1 MAFDTQITDLIGGTI
16 DQVAC
21 DQWAA
26 DACKELIHEFPA
38 KLKAKCSTI
47 SIINATNGTTLD
59 LDGIGDILNVT
70 RLSANSGGYYKPCR
84 EIPAQYGD
92 LANDSTDLNYYATAS
107 DPVYYITSNSSDVA
121 TLFVKP
127 TTTDS
132 QPANAY
138 HITYPT
144 VDVSAVSTIA
154 NFPDEAEHL
163 VVLYTAIRQLLA
175 NQSSMSSSWNS
186 DITTALTAVNTELD
200 ETQLVC
206 DAINTNADSA
216 VTALGNMA
224 TEIALANQEVDDA
237 LTEIGEAITLTD
249 GSSSDIKTAVDG
261 MKTAVAKFRA
271 DGSDPALFG
280 DESTYTTGSSAMTNV
295 KTYVDRAIS
304 YVNGDFPEADS
315 DLVQYLKDINDQV
328 TAEDTELA
336 ASFMQAAQTTM
347 NAMQADLQIAQTYI
361 TEWNTM
367 VQTLVSEVNAFASEA
382 SSRYGWINAK
392 AVVWQ
397 GELSAAQGYMSTAN
411 GYQSQASGFT
421 SAANTFAT
429 EVQTKIAIANG
440 YIAEANARLQQ
451 DSAKYQW
458 FGDQYAKLSAE
469 YARGLELLK
478 GG

>member
-1 MAFDTQITDLIGGTI
+1 MANFDAQIVDLIGGTI
-16 DQVAC
+16 DQTAC

-200 ETQLVC
+200 ETQAVC

-249 GSSSDIKTAVDG
+249 GSSSNIQVAVDG

-271 DGSDPALFG
+271 DNSNPGLFG
-280 DESTYTTGSSAMTNV
+280 DPEWFTTGANVGMTKV
-295 KTYVDRAIS
+295 KVAVDNAIDLIGFGTE
-304 YVNGDFPEADS
+304 GDKYGANYDLEANMG
-315 DLVQYLKDINDQV
+315 DIDEEITN
-328 TAEDTELA
+328 EDVELA
-336 ASFMQAAQTTM
+336 GARMQQAQTQM
-347 NAMQADLQIAQTYI
+347 NAVQSHLSVAQAHIQ
-361 TEWNTM
+361 EWQAS

-382 SSRYGWINAK
+382 GSRYGWINAK

-397 GELSAAQGYMSTAN
+397 GELSAAQGYIGVASSYV
-411 GYQSQASGFT
+411 GQGSGFL
-421 SAANTFAT
+421 
-429 EVQTKIAIANG
+429 
-440 YIAEANARLQQ
+440 AEAAARLGA
-451 DSAKYQW
+451 DSAKYSW
-458 FGDQYAKLSAE
+458 YGDQYAKLTAE
-469 YARGLELLK
+469 YTRGLTALK
-478 GG
+478 GS